1 MEHLQAAVLVGL
13 LLCMCVF
20 NESGVFLDSEVRI
33 LTLKKK
39 NPRGSILPTL
49 FVGDE
54 EEMTQGIAKRLMKM
68 QIKWCQTLEHSALIL

>member
-13 LLCMCVF
+13 LLFMCVF

-39 NPRGSILPTL
+39 NPCGSILPML
-49 FVGDE
+49 FVGGEKNDS
-54 EEMTQGIAKRLMKM
+54 GD
-68 QIKWCQTLEHSALIL
+68 C

>member
-13 LLCMCVF
+13 LLFMCVF

-39 NPRGSILPTL
+39 KSMWLYFTHVICGR
-49 FVGDE
+49 
-54 EEMTQGIAKRLMKM
+54 
-68 QIKWCQTLEHSALIL
+68 